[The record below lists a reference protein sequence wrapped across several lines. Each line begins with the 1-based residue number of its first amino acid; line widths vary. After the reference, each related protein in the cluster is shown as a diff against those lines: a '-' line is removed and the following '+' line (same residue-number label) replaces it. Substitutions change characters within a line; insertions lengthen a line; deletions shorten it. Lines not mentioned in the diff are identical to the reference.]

1 MKVLGRLSALFLAMA
16 FVMVMSGS
24 VFAVELAVRLS
35 DHKVIGF
42 TPMIEE
48 LKGSRLIFVGEIHDR
63 KEHHLAQLEVIKAFR
78 QAGVPLA
85 IGLEMFTAESQAE
98 LDRWVAGKIDL
109 YSFIRLYYRQ
119 WEMPWPLYQD
129 ILLYARDNR
138 IPLVGLNMPRE
149 IIRKVAQ
156 EGFAALTPDER
167 KKLPAGINCNVDPAY
182 KSFIRKAY
190 EFGHLGNDKS
200 FVHFCEAQ
208 MLWNKGMARRLQE
221 FLLRN
226 PARTVVVLAG
236 VGHAMKRGTPAE
248 VFGGTG
254 YSYKVVLP
262 ELPEF
267 ERRAVTSEDAD
278 YLFLF
283 GHAERPG
290 E

>member
-1 MKVLGRLSALFLAMA
+1 
-16 FVMVMSGS
+16 
-24 VFAVELAVRLS
+24 
-35 DHKVIGF
+35 
-42 TPMIEE
+42 
-48 LKGSRLIFVGEIHDR
+48 
-63 KEHHLAQLEVIKAFR
+63 
-78 QAGVPLA
+78 
-85 IGLEMFTAESQAE
+85 
-98 LDRWVAGKIDL
+98 
-109 YSFIRLYYRQ
+109 
-119 WEMPWPLYQD
+119 
-129 ILLYARDNR
+129 
-138 IPLVGLNMPRE
+138 
-149 IIRKVAQ
+149 
-156 EGFAALTPDER
+156 
-167 KKLPAGINCNVDPAY
+167 
-182 KSFIRKAY
+182 
-190 EFGHLGNDKS
+190 
-200 FVHFCEAQ
+200 